1 MNFPILSSLILLPI
15 IGSLFLL
22 FSKDKNSNTGKYVAL
37 FTSFVNFLIS
47 IYLWYQ
53 FDPTTSDFQFVED
66 REWLKGFINYKVG
79 IDGISIL
86 FIVLTSLITPLC
98 IISVNN
104 TIKDRL
110 RDFLIAILVME
121 SLMIG
126 VFCSLDLVI
135 FYLFFEAG
143 LIPMFLIIGIWGGT
157 RRVYSAFKF
166 FLYTLLGSVLMLIAI
181 ISIYWISGTTD
192 ITQLY
197 ELGIDTKYQNLLWL
211 AFFSSF
217 AVKTP
222 MWPVHTWLPDAHVEA
237 PTAGSVLLA
246 AILLKMAGYGFIR
259 FSLGLF
265 PVASDLFTP
274 LVYALSLI
282 AIVYTSLVALMQE
295 DMKKLIAYSSVAHM
309 GFVTLGIFTITQ
321 QGIEGSIVQM
331 ISHGLVSAALFLCV
345 GVVYDRM
352 HSRLIAT
359 YGGLVS
365 VMPKYSILFMLFTLA
380 ALGLPGT
387 SGFIGEFLILMGAFK
402 DNFLVAVIAS
412 LGVIFGAA
420 YMLWLYRRVVFGEVK
435 NKELLKMPDLDK
447 SEKFIF
453 IFLILLGVTTF
464 CTYFI
469 VKNKC
474 LFIKNIDPKDIIFKK
489 PNNIAI
495 LNAPCGNVIIELYPN
510 ISPNAVQ
517 RFVTLIRSNAY
528 ENIAFHR
535 VIENKLIQA
544 GDLEFGKKGNLDYG
558 KIGTGKSGLG
568 TIKSEID
575 NNFNYTKGSVGL
587 ARTFKN
593 DTEDSQFFIILQD
606 EPLFEGEYTPV
617 GKVIYGL
624 EVLKKIKYGRRS
636 EYILRPDF
644 INWFKML
651 N

>member
-1 MNFPILSSLILLPI
+1 MNFPILSSLIILPTV
-15 IGSLFLL
+15 GALFLL
-22 FSKDKNSNTGKYVAL
+22 FLKDKNSNTSKYVAL

-47 IYLWYQ
+47 IYLWYL
-53 FDPTTSDFQFVED
+53 FDPYISNFQFVEE
-66 REWLKGFINYKVG
+66 RKWLENFVNYKVG

-86 FIVLTSLITPLC
+86 FIILTTLITPLC

-104 TIKDRL
+104 TVKNRL

-126 VFCSLDLVI
+126 VFCSLDLVV

-166 FLYTLLGSVLMLIAI
+166 FLYTLLGSVLMLVAI
-181 ISIYWISGTTD
+181 ISIYWIADTTD
-192 ITQLY
+192 IIQLY
-197 ELGIDTKYQNLLWL
+197 ERGIDTKYQNLLWL

-265 PVASDLFTP
+265 PVASELFTP
-274 LVYALSLI
+274 LIYVLSLI
-282 AIVYTSLVALMQE
+282 AIIYASLVALMQD

-321 QGIEGSIVQM
+321 QGLEGSIIQM

-345 GVVYDRM
+345 GVAYDRM
-352 HSRLIAT
+352 HSRLINT

-412 LGVIFGAA
+412 FGVIFGAA
-420 YMLWLYRRVVFGEVK
+420 YMLWLYRRVFFGNLK
-435 NKELLKMPDLDK
+435 NKELLKIPDLDN
-447 SEKFIF
+447 SEKFILWILALPVLF
-453 IFLILLGVTTF
+453 FGFYPEPLINTIEVS
-464 CTYFI
+464 
-469 VKNKC
+469 VKD
-474 LFIKNIDPKDIIFKK
+474 L
-489 PNNIAI
+489 
-495 LNAPCGNVIIELYPN
+495 IEMY
-510 ISPNAVQ
+510 
-517 RFVTLIRSNAY
+517 
-528 ENIAFHR
+528 
-535 VIENKLIQA
+535 
-544 GDLEFGKKGNLDYG
+544 
-558 KIGTGKSGLG
+558 
-568 TIKSEID
+568 
-575 NNFNYTKGSVGL
+575 NFNL
-587 ARTFKN
+587 N
-593 DTEDSQFFIILQD
+593 M
-606 EPLFEGEYTPV
+606 
-617 GKVIYGL
+617 YGP
-624 EVLKKIKYGRRS
+624 EVQK
-636 EYILRPDF
+636 
-644 INWFKML
+644 
-651 N
+651 